1 MDDMNTPHHRHR
13 HHRHRRHGAPTARR
27 PQRNQVTVA
36 EGWSAIPSGRRTRHG
51 QRQEDDDEFAAR
63 QLKGLMALLALA
75 DPETTIV
82 PFSGP
87 TVQLRYTGSP
97 ESVDRRH
104 VPESAEPTEKA
115 SRWTAIWRF
124 VRTDP
129 MLRNALFLIVNSGI
143 QAGLG
148 FAFWIITAR
157 LFSTE
162 SVGLASSLI
171 SASNLIMFLGL
182 LGMNTTFVRYLPIA
196 KHRNRLITAGISL
209 VAVGSAALALGCVVL
224 LPIISRPIS
233 FVTHSLPLAIGFVLL
248 TAGAGVNLI
257 TDSVFIAAGKS
268 QYNILVDGVVGGGA
282 KVILLFALAGVG
294 AYGVFGAASGGFVAA
309 AVASLFLMIK
319 VMRWRPEFKN
329 LGQTLKPVL
338 NFSGISY
345 AGNVLAL
352 LPILTIPLIILDR
365 IGASSEAYYFVAY
378 QLATLLYQAVFS
390 VEQSF
395 LAEGAG
401 ADVLNG
407 TVLMRSIR
415 ILIALCVPAFIL
427 VILFGH
433 QLLAAFG
440 PKYANNTGSVL
451 IVLAAAVFPIA
462 ASLWFS
468 TVLRL
473 VSNKLGVLV
482 WANAVTDVIVI
493 GLAWVWAP
501 RGLEAVAV
509 AWLIGETAGCVIVAV
524 PTVKILRKSR
534 STRHHHRA

>member
-1 MDDMNTPHHRHR
+1 
-13 HHRHRRHGAPTARR
+13 
-27 PQRNQVTVA
+27 
-36 EGWSAIPSGRRTRHG
+36 
-51 QRQEDDDEFAAR
+51 
-63 QLKGLMALLALA
+63 
-75 DPETTIV
+75 
-82 PFSGP
+82 
-87 TVQLRYTGSP
+87 
-97 ESVDRRH
+97 
-104 VPESAEPTEKA
+104 
-115 SRWTAIWRF
+115 
-124 VRTDP
+124 
-129 MLRNALFLIVNSGI
+129 
-143 QAGLG
+143 
-148 FAFWIITAR
+148 
-157 LFSTE
+157 
-162 SVGLASSLI
+162 
-171 SASNLIMFLGL
+171 
-182 LGMNTTFVRYLPIA
+182 
-196 KHRNRLITAGISL
+196 
-209 VAVGSAALALGCVVL
+209 
-224 LPIISRPIS
+224 
-233 FVTHSLPLAIGFVLL
+233 
-248 TAGAGVNLI
+248 
-257 TDSVFIAAGKS
+257 
-268 QYNILVDGVVGGGA
+268 VVGGGA